1 MIKNQCFATDIS
13 EKALDIANINL
24 KKYSLQ
30 NKLRLI
36 NSNLLDIFLSDTS
49 FLCSRWDLTIENLF
63 ITANLPYIKNKDF
76 KNINESVLKY
86 EPNIALYW
94 WKKTGFELYEK
105 LIYDCLE
112 LNYVYNIWN
121 LVLFI
126 EIGFDQFE
134 ISKNFLKWL
143 KLKFEF
149 FKDNLFYNRVVKV
162 YF

>member
-94 WKKTGFELYEK
+94 WKKTGFELYE
-105 LIYDCLE
+105 
-112 LNYVYNIWN
+112 N
-121 LVLFI
+121 
-126 EIGFDQFE
+126 
-134 ISKNFLKWL
+134 
-143 KLKFEF
+143 
-149 FKDNLFYNRVVKV
+149 
-162 YF
+162 